1 MRVLVALRSFGVT
14 TVARGF
20 KKNIQSKEGKREK
33 RLVDPAD
40 HDTSIFFPVL
50 NIAVVPQRRAHVPG
64 QKAPA
69 HSPDKSK
76 EAINRNVEVRSE
88 SDAAVQDYSHGQGR
102 DGEER
107 RRHEL

>member
-33 RLVDPAD
+33 RLIDPA
-40 HDTSIFFPVL
+40 HHNTSIFLPVL
-50 NIAVVPQRRAHVPG
+50 NIAVVPESRAHVPG

-69 HSPDKSK
+69 NEPNQCK

-88 SDAAVQDYSHGQGR
+88 ADAAVQDYSQGQGR
-102 DGEER
+102 DREE
-107 RRHEL
+107 

>member
-33 RLVDPAD
+33 RLIDPA
-40 HDTSIFFPVL
+40 HHNTSIFLPVL
-50 NIAVVPQRRAHVPG
+50 NIAVVPESRAHVPG

-69 HSPDKSK
+69 DSPDEGK
-76 EAINRNVEVRSE
+76 EAINRNVEIGPE
-88 SDAAVQDYSHGQGR
+88 ADAEVQDNSYGQRR